1 MIKIHWRILSS
12 LKVISRSSYQNV
24 LKFKKKICVAL
35 HNIFLHRCCPPHPK
49 YLFWTY
55 TTVWITKIGPT
66 KGPMLH
72 LRISE
77 EERIFLNTL
86 NQLHSLELKV
96 RPEKPGDSHM
106 VTRLLGSRAGDRD
119 QNPNPDQLSTN
130 SLLFPIIQMPFLD
143 KKQIKKDTIRG
154 KFLSEHLN
162 VFFWCTTSS
171 IYISL

>member
-12 LKVISRSSYQNV
+12 LKVISRSSHQNV
-24 LKFKKKICVAL
+24 LKFKKKKICVALHTL

-49 YLFWTY
+49 YPFWTY
-55 TTVWITKIGPT
+55 STVWITKIGPT
-66 KGPMLH
+66 KGPDATF
-72 LRISE
+72 RISE

-86 NQLHSLELKV
+86 NQVHSLELKV

-106 VTRLLGSRAGDRD
+106 VTRLLGSRAGDQD

-130 SLLFPIIQMPFLD
+130 PLLFPITQMPFLD
-143 KKQIKKDTIRG
+143 KKQIKKDTIKG

-162 VFFWCTTSS
+162 VFF
-171 IYISL
+171 